1 LHQEGRLF
9 ATPRRVATQDTSGLT
24 ACFDLIIK
32 LERELKTA
40 HALREELTQL
50 NPAEQQSVT
59 SVVRGH
65 CRQLL
70 DDAVEVV
77 RATATVQDEVCGLA
91 SNTSVRSAGVQ
102 AEGR

>member
-1 LHQEGRLF
+1 
-9 ATPRRVATQDTSGLT
+9 VATQDTSGLT

-40 HALREELTQL
+40 QALREELTRL
-50 NPAEQQSVT
+50 NPAEQQPVT
-59 SVVRGH
+59 STVRGH

-91 SNTSVRSAGVQ
+91 SPASVRRADVL
-102 AEGR
+102 AERR